1 MGGVL
6 QSGSLGVCTKSTF
19 NEGSGNVSQSCGG
32 NENNSMSGS
41 ASDDTLSSGGGND
54 TTFGGSGNDS
64 LLGGGHNNMWIGTT
78 TFRTEEQA
86 SISSTAALEMITS
99 TAAKAVPS
107 ALNPLGMLIFTE
119 SLPGFSIEK

>member
-64 LLGGGHNNMWIGTT
+64 LLGGGHNNVHYVDRNNYVPNGGAGVDLLYGGSGDDNLNSGEGSAIGI
-78 TFRTEEQA
+78 E
-86 SISSTAALEMITS
+86 
-99 TAAKAVPS
+99 
-107 ALNPLGMLIFTE
+107 PLGDVDFH
-119 SLPGFSIEK
+119 